1 MTKTKNKG
9 RTRRVIPKGA
19 VLTVADIRKLPKR
32 SQGPKKNPA
41 SKLKNALRTYINR
54 CPHPSMTS
62 STKRVGVL
70 LVDWYMPG
78 KRYARASIGTIADE
92 LSMGHATVSRAFKTL
107 HDLELVF
114 IKSGGPARGR
124 GFGAIANEFV
134 PNFRLVVNP
143 DTGAIIRNGNYDF
156 STQNRQTSAE
166 SFPHFE
172 EVNSYPHNEGGSN
185 SENRQTSA
193 ESFPHFEE
201 PYSDTVGA
209 GATASP
215 PSADAAVGSTSA
227 SPHVDDF
234 ENHLGPETPFPNTD
248 GKTVFVVYIQFR
260 DLASNMDVE
269 PKELKA
275 AIGGKGQ
282 VETRRA
288 LDGLCKHNI
297 FTYGQPR
304 HFIFENEPPLEC
316 ASFGHI
322 IVYGCKNR
330 VSFVNAEWPRLSFD
344 DLKMSS
350 WLAIE
355 YRVSSAYQAKVAA
368 NLKAIQDGEPNWVC
382 D

>member
-1 MTKTKNKG
+1 MTKTKNKS

-19 VLTVADIRKLPKR
+19 VMTLAMMRKLPKR

-41 SKLKNALRTYINR
+41 SKLKNALRTYINK
-54 CPHPSMTS
+54 CPHRDMTS

-156 STQNRQTSAE
+156 APENRQNSEE

-172 EVNSYPHNEGGSN
+172 GLNSYPHNEGGSN
-185 SENRQTSA
+185 PENRQTSA
-193 ESFPHFEE
+193 DSFPHTEG
-201 PYSDTVGA
+201 PYSDTIGA
-209 GATASP
+209 GASASP

-227 SPHVDDF
+227 SPQVDDS
-234 ENHLGPETPFPNTD
+234 ENHLGPDTPLPKYGETV
-248 GKTVFVVYIQFR
+248 KVVYIQFR

-288 LDGLCKHNI
+288 LDDLCKYNI
-297 FTYGQPR
+297 FTFGKPR
-304 HFIFENEPPLEC
+304 QTILKYNLPSDC
-316 ASFGHI
+316 TSFGHT
-322 IVYGCKNR
+322 IVYGDEER
-330 VSFVNAEWPRLSFD
+330 VSFVNGGRHRLSFD

-355 YRVSSAYQAKVAA
+355 YRVSSAYQAEAA
-368 NLKAIQDGEPNWVC
+368 AKMEAIRAR
-382 D
+382 

>member
-1 MTKTKNKG
+1 MTL
-9 RTRRVIPKGA
+9 A
-19 VLTVADIRKLPKR
+19 MMRKLPKR

-70 LVDWYMPG
+70 LVDWYMTG

-172 EVNSYPHNEGGSN
+172 EVNSYPHNEGRSN
-185 SENRQTSA
+185 PENRQTSA

-227 SPHVDDF
+227 SPQVDDS
-234 ENHLGPETPFPNTD
+234 ENHPGPDTPFPKTD
-248 GKTVFVVYIQFR
+248 GKTVFVAFVRCR
-260 DLASNMDVE
+260 DLVSNLDVE

-275 AIGGKGQ
+275 AIRGKGP
-282 VETRRA
+282 VETLLA
-288 LDGLCKHNI
+288 LDSLCKYNLFH
-297 FTYGQPR
+297 FGQPR
-304 HFIFENEPPLEC
+304 HFIFESQLPDDC
-316 ASFGHI
+316 CTFGHT
-322 IVYGCKNR
+322 IVYGDEGR

-344 DLKMSS
+344 DITMSS

-355 YRVSSAYQAKVAA
+355 YRVSSAYQAEVAA
-368 NLKAIQDGEPNWVC
+368 KVKAIQDGDLTWV
-382 D
+382 